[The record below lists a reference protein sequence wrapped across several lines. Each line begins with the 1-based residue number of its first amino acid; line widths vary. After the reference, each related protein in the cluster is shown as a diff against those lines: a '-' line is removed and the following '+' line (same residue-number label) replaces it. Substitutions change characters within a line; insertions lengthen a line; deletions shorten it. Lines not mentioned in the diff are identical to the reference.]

1 MADLHF
7 SDGDGGTVVVHGRE
21 ADTLWTLTDGFG
33 GAKVSACDQ
42 CGSCKEQTDGLTG
55 RTDLCN
61 DWWGSRKRGS
71 VCLCRPEAFVGR
83 SRSRSRTGAAERC
96 DGACNLFELAAA
108 LKLSID
114 KFFQKK

>member
-42 CGSCKEQTDGLTG
+42 CGSCI
-55 RTDLCN
+55 
-61 DWWGSRKRGS
+61 
-71 VCLCRPEAFVGR
+71 
-83 SRSRSRTGAAERC
+83 
-96 DGACNLFELAAA
+96 LAVVAVPG
-108 LKLSID
+108 
-114 KFFQKK
+114 